1 MRQILKKAQRGFT
14 LIELMIVVAII
25 GILAAVAIPM
35 FLDSMK
41 KAKSSEAKI
50 QLNKIGKA
58 AKENFATKSQYPP
71 VTTGVTP
78 AASCCS
84 MPNSGTNQHCGVAA
98 TDWQTANWQALDF
111 EMNEQFLYQYDYTGS
126 GVGSASTFNA
136 HATGDID
143 CDGTFIT
150 YTLTGSATGGNPSIS
165 LTEPPANTD

>member
-1 MRQILKKAQRGFT
+1 MQLLKKTQRGFT

-41 KAKSSEAKI
+41 KAKSSEAKV

-58 AKENFATKSQYPP
+58 AKTGYVTASRFPG

-78 AASCCS
+78 AAGCCA
-84 MPNSGTNQHCGVAA
+84 GANQHCAVVA
-98 TDWQTANWQALDF
+98 TDWQTANWQAVDF
-111 EMNEQFLYQYDYTGS
+111 EMAEPFLFQYDYTGS
-126 GVGSASTFNA
+126 GVGAASVFTA

-143 CDGTFIT
+143 CDTTFIT
-150 YTLTGSATGGNPSIS
+150 YTLAGAAAGGNPS
-165 LTEPPANTD
+165 LTLTDPPPNTD

>member
-1 MRQILKKAQRGFT
+1 MQLLKKAQRGFT

-50 QLNKIGKA
+50 QLNKIGKTSKEVFSTQ
-58 AKENFATKSQYPP
+58 AKFPGI
-71 VTTGVTP
+71 TTGVTP
-78 AASCCS
+78 AAGCCA
-84 MPNSGTNQHCGVAA
+84 GANQHCAVVA

-111 EMNEQFLYQYDYTGS
+111 EMTEPFLFQYDYTGS
-126 GVGSASTFNA
+126 GVGSASVYTA

-143 CDGTFIT
+143 CDTTFIT
-150 YTLTGSATGGNPSIS
+150 YTLAGVATGGNPS
-165 LTEPPANTD
+165 LTLTDPPPNTD

>member
-1 MRQILKKAQRGFT
+1 MKKLLKKTQRGFT

-50 QLNKIGKA
+50 QLNKVGKA
-58 AKENFATKSQYPP
+58 SKESYAVRSAFPA

-78 AASCCS
+78 AAGCCA
-84 MPNSGTNQHCGVAA
+84 GANQHCAVVA

-111 EMNEQFLYQYDYTGS
+111 EMTEPFLFQYDYTGS
-126 GVGSASTFNA
+126 GTGSASVFTG

-143 CDGTFIT
+143 CDTTFIT
-150 YTLTGSATGGNPSIS
+150 YTIAGVATGGNPA
-165 LTEPPANTD
+165 LTLTQPPPNTD

>member
-1 MRQILKKAQRGFT
+1 MQLLKKAQRGFT

-50 QLNKIGKA
+50 QLNKIGKTSKEVFSTQ
-58 AKENFATKSQYPP
+58 AKFPGI
-71 VTTGVTP
+71 TTGVTP
-78 AASCCS
+78 AAGCCA
-84 MPNSGTNQHCGVAA
+84 GANQHCAVVA

-111 EMNEQFLYQYDYTGS
+111 EMTEPFLFQYDYTGS
-126 GVGSASTFNA
+126 GVGSASTYSA

-143 CDGTFIT
+143 CDTTFIT
-150 YTLTGSATGGNPSIS
+150 YTLAGVATGGNPS
-165 LTEPPANTD
+165 LTLTDPPPNTD

>member
-1 MRQILKKAQRGFT
+1 MRSILKKAQRGFT

-58 AKENFATKSQYPP
+58 SKENFATKSQFPA

-78 AASCCS
+78 AAGCCA
-84 MPNSGTNQHCGVAA
+84 GANQHCAVVAA
-98 TDWQTANWQALDF
+98 DWQTANWQALDF
-111 EMNEQFLYQYDYTGS
+111 EMNEPFLYQYDYTGS
-126 GVGSASTFNA
+126 GVGSASTFTA

-143 CDGTFIT
+143 CDTTFIT
-150 YTLTGSATGGNPSIS
+150 YTVAGVATGGNPSLT
-165 LTEPPANTD
+165 LTEPPANSD